1 MNWKKI
7 KRIINYFLLFAV
19 VIIIGIGISAYIYK
33 DRIVRQ
39 LIREANAQINTPVRV
54 GEVNLEL
61 FDKFPQI
68 AIRFKNIVV
77 EESWPQSRDPLL
89 IAENIFVTLNPV
101 KLLKGDYEINQ
112 IHIEDAEVFIRI
124 DKEGFNNYAIFSKK
138 SKGESSGD
146 SLEIDLQRISLKNVS
161 INYQD
166 ENNSQDHKY
175 HTNLQ
180 QASVNLES
188 GMYRIITG
196 GDLTSEYIRI
206 QGKNYAENKN
216 TRIKTEMYY
225 DPESRILDFQ
235 PSSVLIRDSK
245 FSLQG
250 HVQTGD
256 EPNVDLHIEGIDTDI
271 QSLVSLLPEDRIANL
286 NEYRSEGEVY
296 FDMDLKGYTRKN
308 VQVDIEFGLRNA
320 ELTHPKLSKNATGVF
335 LEGKFLA
342 TSFSNLSR
350 SDLTLSNVK
359 GNFGMYP
366 FEGSLEL
373 SNLSDPVAKGDL
385 IGIFE
390 VEEIMNWLPDS
401 RLNSGTGLVHCQITF
416 YGRFADL
423 RSRYTSQ
430 RVETSGEVRFENVVL
445 GFEQDFPAP
454 TTINGNFVFT
464 RNDLAIN
471 NTVIKTGQS
480 EWITNGYFRNIL
492 PYLLF
497 EDQFIGIEAD
507 IVASFI
513 NLEEFLPPNSSDES
527 DDQIRFGI
535 SPFLM
540 LDFNCEVETLKYKR
554 FEARTLSGDL
564 KVKDSRIFAQNIE
577 FNSMGGSLQFSGLV
591 NASQENIVIT
601 SSSHW
606 KNLAIDSVFYVFNNF
621 NQDWLVAEN
630 LKGNAFA
637 DVITDMTFSP
647 ELKFFPDS
655 LISDI
660 SITIEDGE
668 LNDFQPM
675 IELEDYVEDDNLA
688 HLKFS
693 ELQNDIHVE
702 NRKIYLPQM
711 EVRSNVSNILVSG
724 SHTFDQVIDY
734 RVVVPLRTLGKNR
747 DEEMFGAV
755 ENDGSGS
762 KLHLKIV
769 GTTTDYEIKYDAE
782 GVKKKV
788 VSDLKKEVQELKD
801 AFKKKEVNTQEVT
814 LNEEEFFEW
823 EEDTIRNNFPK
834 LPPH

>member
-464 RNDLAIN
+464 RNDLAI
-471 NTVIKTGQS
+471 
-480 EWITNGYFRNIL
+480 
-492 PYLLF
+492 
-497 EDQFIGIEAD
+497 
-507 IVASFI
+507 
-513 NLEEFLPPNSSDES
+513 
-527 DDQIRFGI
+527 
-535 SPFLM
+535 
-540 LDFNCEVETLKYKR
+540 
-554 FEARTLSGDL
+554 
-564 KVKDSRIFAQNIE
+564 
-577 FNSMGGSLQFSGLV
+577 
-591 NASQENIVIT
+591 
-601 SSSHW
+601 
-606 KNLAIDSVFYVFNNF
+606 
-621 NQDWLVAEN
+621 
-630 LKGNAFA
+630 
-637 DVITDMTFSP
+637 
-647 ELKFFPDS
+647 
-655 LISDI
+655 
-660 SITIEDGE
+660 
-668 LNDFQPM
+668 
-675 IELEDYVEDDNLA
+675 
-688 HLKFS
+688 
-693 ELQNDIHVE
+693 
-702 NRKIYLPQM
+702 
-711 EVRSNVSNILVSG
+711 
-724 SHTFDQVIDY
+724 
-734 RVVVPLRTLGKNR
+734 KNR
-747 DEEMFGAV
+747 
-755 ENDGSGS
+755 S
-762 KLHLKIV
+762 KRMDNKWL
-769 GTTTDYEIKYDAE
+769 
-782 GVKKKV
+782 
-788 VSDLKKEVQELKD
+788 
-801 AFKKKEVNTQEVT
+801 F
-814 LNEEEFFEW
+814 
-823 EEDTIRNNFPK
+823 
-834 LPPH
+834 

>member
-1 MNWKKI
+1 
-7 KRIINYFLLFAV
+7 
-19 VIIIGIGISAYIYK
+19 
-33 DRIVRQ
+33 
-39 LIREANAQINTPVRV
+39 
-54 GEVNLEL
+54 
-61 FDKFPQI
+61 
-68 AIRFKNIVV
+68 
-77 EESWPQSRDPLL
+77 
-89 IAENIFVTLNPV
+89 
-101 KLLKGDYEINQ
+101 
-112 IHIEDAEVFIRI
+112 
-124 DKEGFNNYAIFSKK
+124 
-138 SKGESSGD
+138 
-146 SLEIDLQRISLKNVS
+146 
-161 INYQD
+161 
-166 ENNSQDHKY
+166 
-175 HTNLQ
+175 
-180 QASVNLES
+180 
-188 GMYRIITG
+188 
-196 GDLTSEYIRI
+196 
-206 QGKNYAENKN
+206 
-216 TRIKTEMYY
+216 
-225 DPESRILDFQ
+225 
-235 PSSVLIRDSK
+235 
-245 FSLQG
+245 
-250 HVQTGD
+250 
-256 EPNVDLHIEGIDTDI
+256 
-271 QSLVSLLPEDRIANL
+271 
-286 NEYRSEGEVY
+286 
-296 FDMDLKGYTRKN
+296 
-308 VQVDIEFGLRNA
+308 
-320 ELTHPKLSKNATGVF
+320 
-335 LEGKFLA
+335 
-342 TSFSNLSR
+342 
-350 SDLTLSNVK
+350 
-359 GNFGMYP
+359 
-366 FEGSLEL
+366 
-373 SNLSDPVAKGDL
+373 
-385 IGIFE
+385 
-390 VEEIMNWLPDS
+390 
-401 RLNSGTGLVHCQITF
+401 
-416 YGRFADL
+416 
-423 RSRYTSQ
+423 
-430 RVETSGEVRFENVVL
+430 
-445 GFEQDFPAP
+445 
-454 TTINGNFVFT
+454 
-464 RNDLAIN
+464 
-471 NTVIKTGQS
+471 
-480 EWITNGYFRNIL
+480 
-492 PYLLF
+492 
-497 EDQFIGIEAD
+497 
-507 IVASFI
+507 
-513 NLEEFLPPNSSDES
+513 
-527 DDQIRFGI
+527 
-535 SPFLM
+535 M